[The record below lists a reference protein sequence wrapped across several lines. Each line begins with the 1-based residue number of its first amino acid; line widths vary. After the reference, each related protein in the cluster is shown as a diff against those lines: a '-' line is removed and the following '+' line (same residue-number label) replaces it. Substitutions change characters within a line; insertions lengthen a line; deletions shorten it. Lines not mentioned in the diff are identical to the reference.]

1 MQKMTEKAM
10 REANGGKW
18 RWYCSVCHK
27 GGYTVTQLAAATI
40 AGGHKSHAGRGAI
53 YFKVTW

>member
-27 GGYTVTQLAAATI
+27 GGYTLSREQLQHMQVVTRATQE
-40 AGGHKSHAGRGAI
+40 KELFTSR
-53 YFKVTW
+53 